1 MIYLHSYYT
10 KDGKVAHVFYK
21 DEFMYLESCAHENN
35 TVNYYHAISLVDLKV
50 EKIDIFTYQ
59 LPGKLNI
66 KYLTKDSIN
75 IKVVRDDALNSMFSL
90 SLNSI

>member
-10 KDGKVAHVFYK
+10 KDGKESHVFYK
-21 DEFMYLESCAHENN
+21 DELIYLETYAHDNN
-35 TVNYYHAISLVDLKV
+35 TVNYYYTISLVDLKV

-59 LPGKLNI
+59 LPGKLNMI
-66 KYLTKDSIN
+66 YLTKDSIN
-75 IKVVRDDALNSMFSL
+75 IKVIRDDALNSMLLL